1 MPANIRSLCQGTTK
15 AAEPGRC
22 FDRIMHGGINWGGG
36 TKWQWPNALKLCK
49 GTSNAEGTV
58 SCFQAKIAAGE
69 RWGQAIAECK
79 VPLAP
84 AATSAGLN

>member
-1 MPANIRSLCQGTTK
+1 
-15 AAEPGRC
+15 
-22 FDRIMHGGINWGGG
+22 MHGGINWGGG
-36 TKWQWPNALKLCK
+36 TKWQWQNALKLCK

-79 VPLAP
+79 VPVVP
-84 AATSAGLN
+84 AAASAG